1 MHMPHILNMAGPI
14 TIPETTVVKNEVEEV
29 LLSGNEELFDFPD
42 HLLSPKIEDIPV
54 GTSCCLSGPC
64 KLEPDTQELGSICF
78 DNEEVAYASL
88 DDIETIRGTCIY
100 SVSREHQQQPLSFA
114 SRISNLTAVLDS
126 QDLDYNDEEI
136 VHSTLCSSDGMDRPK
151 LFGPKPIVK
160 VKKLTEN
167 AIEEINAGIW
177 LACRRFL
184 LKTPSK
190 SSPVFWLSHT
200 SDPYLTTVIII
211 DYNILILVQRHFF
224 LLFQSFF
231 NCEKTP

>member
-1 MHMPHILNMAGPI
+1 MNL
-14 TIPETTVVKNEVEEV
+14 EVEEV

-42 HLLSPKIEDIPV
+42 HLLSPKIEDNPV
-54 GTSCCLSGPC
+54 GTSCCPSGPC

-88 DDIETIRGTCIY
+88 DDIETIGGTCIS
-100 SVSREHQQQPLSFA
+100 SVSRELQQQPFSFA

-136 VHSTLCSSDGMDRPK
+136 VHSTVCSSDGMDRPK

-160 VKKLTEN
+160 GKKLTEK

-177 LACRRFL
+177 LAHRRFL
-184 LKTPSK
+184 LKTYSK
-190 SSPVFWLSHT
+190 YSSVFWLTHT
-200 SDPYLTTVIII
+200 SDPDPYLTTVIIAS
-211 DYNILILVQRHFF
+211 NILILVQRHFF

-231 NCEKTP
+231 SCEKTP